1 MVYNMTYDKA
11 IVMLE
16 NDLHNLLYTY
26 NHSRDDIVSN
36 IRMNRYMC
44 MTESVEYRDKL
55 FIESDDKQGILSK
68 IVDKF
73 KTFIKMVIDKIKSIF
88 VKKKQ
93 IGENKVVQVPKN
105 VITRFKNLPGLKKRI
120 IRVMTITGALF
131 AVDRVIARKQEKEQ
145 SEKLRKE
152 IEEYNRR
159 VEEEVDRKNK
169 ESREAHE
176 AFQKEMEERKRLKEE
191 KNLVEI
197 NCKTLYGYYNDAMN
211 LLNELSNKN
220 SSILNREDVKD
231 QATAKQCLND
241 MVAVVSEVNDLIS
254 ETDKKLAS
262 VETKGSKDSETRD
275 KLREDFSNRG
285 NAIKDIMRQEI
296 DIGVDSW
303 GN

>member
-1 MVYNMTYDKA
+1 
-11 IVMLE
+11 
-16 NDLHNLLYTY
+16 
-26 NHSRDDIVSN
+26 
-36 IRMNRYMC
+36 
-44 MTESVEYRDKL
+44 MTESVDYRDKL
-55 FIESDDKQGILSK
+55 FIESDDKQGIFSK

-88 VKKKQ
+88 VKKKK
-93 IGENKVVQVPKN
+93 IDENKVVQVPKN

-120 IRVMTITGALF
+120 IRVMTIAGALF

-145 SEKLRKE
+145 SEKLRKD
-152 IEEYNRR
+152 IEEHNRR
-159 VEEEVDRKNK
+159 LEEEVDRKNK

-241 MVAVVSEVNDLIS
+241 MLAVVSEVNDLIS

>member
-1 MVYNMTYDKA
+1 MTYNKA

-55 FIESDDKQGILSK
+55 FIESDDKQGIFSK

-88 VKKKQ
+88 VKKKK
-93 IGENKVVQVPKN
+93 IDENKVVQVPKN

-120 IRVMTITGALF
+120 IRVMTIAGALF

-145 SEKLRKE
+145 SEKLRKD
-152 IEEYNRR
+152 IEEHNRR
-159 VEEEVDRKNK
+159 LEEEVDRKNK

-241 MVAVVSEVNDLIS
+241 MLAVVSEVNDLIS

-262 VETKGSKDSETRD
+262 VETKGSEDSETRD

>member
-1 MVYNMTYDKA
+1 MTYDKA

-44 MTESVEYRDKL
+44 MTESVDYRDKL
-55 FIESDDKQGILSK
+55 FIESDDKQGIFSK

-88 VKKKQ
+88 VKKKK
-93 IGENKVVQVPKN
+93 IDENKVVQVPKN

-145 SEKLRKE
+145 SEKLRKD
-152 IEEYNRR
+152 IEEHNRR
-159 VEEEVDRKNK
+159 VEEEADRKNK

-241 MVAVVSEVNDLIS
+241 MLAVVSEVNDLIS

>member
-1 MVYNMTYDKA
+1 MTYDKA

>member
-1 MVYNMTYDKA
+1 MTYDKA

-26 NHSRDDIVSN
+26 NHSRDDIVTN

-44 MTESVEYRDKL
+44 MTETVDYRDRL
-55 FIESDDKQGILSK
+55 FVESVDKQGIFSK

-88 VKKKQ
+88 VKKKK
-93 IGENKVVQVPKN
+93 IDENKVVQVPKN
-105 VITRFKNLPGLKKRI
+105 VITRFKNLPGLKKRV
-120 IRVMTITGALF
+120 IRVMTIAGALF

-145 SEKLRKE
+145 SEKLRKD
-152 IEEYNRR
+152 IEEHNRR
-159 VEEEVDRKNK
+159 LEEEVDRKNK

-176 AFQKEMEERKRLKEE
+176 AFQKEIEERKRLKEE

-241 MVAVVSEVNDLIS
+241 MLAVVSEVNDLIS

-262 VETKGSKDSETRD
+262 VETKGSEDSETRD